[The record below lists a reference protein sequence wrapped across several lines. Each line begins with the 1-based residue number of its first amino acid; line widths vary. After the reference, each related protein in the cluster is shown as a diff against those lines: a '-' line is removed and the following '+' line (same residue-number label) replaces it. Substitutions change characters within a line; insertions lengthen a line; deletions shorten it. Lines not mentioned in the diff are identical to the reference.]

1 MTADLIDNA
10 NDWVRLRIEIPL
22 EARLSSWLPS
32 VLENQLPER
41 GNSTKARHLP
51 LDKAL
56 LTKGIHRQITA
67 FFACPNAR
75 LNRKHVRVLVPGQ

>member
-10 NDWVRLRIEIPL
+10 NDWVRLSIEIPL

-41 GNSTKARHLP
+41 GNSTK
-51 LDKAL
+51 
-56 LTKGIHRQITA
+56 T
-67 FFACPNAR
+67 R
-75 LNRKHVRVLVPGQ
+75 LNHKHVRVIRSNVDSLEL